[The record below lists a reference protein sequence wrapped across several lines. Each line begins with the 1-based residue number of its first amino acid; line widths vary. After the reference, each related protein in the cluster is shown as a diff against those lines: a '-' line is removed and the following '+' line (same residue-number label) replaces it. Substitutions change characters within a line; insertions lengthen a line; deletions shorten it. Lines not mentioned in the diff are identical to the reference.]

1 MLLKKKSHNGEL
13 GVIRPSRCKSMSEN
27 NELTVIEKI
36 KSIVLDVDLNS
47 VLRDANSAGLVVSAV
62 SDFRTQAHN
71 YWRIE
76 DVMHTYAGLAARY
89 SAMSGA
95 TAGVGGIGTAVA
107 LGGVDIANMAA
118 QLYRLGQRLS
128 ILNGFDPN
136 DPLQSEK
143 ITEIYLY
150 ALGFDSAAQ
159 AAIKSQLLRAGTIA
173 GKRGAYSNPVLKLIV
188 LVASKLGKEIT
199 SKQAAKFIPVV
210 GFFAGATVNYAFARA
225 AANKMLESYKKEYF
239 RTWQAGQRQN
249 DSV

>member
-1 MLLKKKSHNGEL
+1 MTNETT
-13 GVIRPSRCKSMSEN
+13 
-27 NELTVIEKI
+27 ELTIIEKV
-36 KSIVLDVDLNS
+36 KSIVLDVDINS
-47 VLRDANSAGLVVSAV
+47 VFRDANSAGLVVSEIP
-62 SDFRTQAHN
+62 DFRTQAHN

-76 DVMHTYAGLAARY
+76 DVMHNYAGLAARY

-95 TAGVGGIGTAVA
+95 TAGIGGIGTAIA

-128 ILNGFDPN
+128 VLNGFDPN

-210 GFFAGATVNYAFARA
+210 GFFAGATINYAFART

-239 RTWQAGQRQN
+239 RTWQAGQRQ
-249 DSV
+249 S

>member
-1 MLLKKKSHNGEL
+1 MSKTTDLK
-13 GVIRPSRCKSMSEN
+13 VID
-27 NELTVIEKI
+27 KI
-36 KSIVLDVDLNS
+36 KTIVLDVDIKS
-47 VLRDANSAGLVVSAV
+47 VFRDANSAGLPVSEIA
-62 SDFRTQAHN
+62 DFRTQAHN

-76 DVMHTYAGLAARY
+76 DVMHAYAGLAARY

-95 TAGVGGIGTAVA
+95 TAGIGGVVTAIS
-107 LGGVDIANMAA
+107 LGGVDVANMAA

-136 DPLQSEK
+136 DPLQNEK
-143 ITEIYLY
+143 NTEIYLC

-159 AAIKSQLLRAGTIA
+159 AAIKSQLIKASSIA
-173 GKRGAYSNPVLKLIV
+173 GKRGAYSNPVIKLIV
-188 LVASKLGKEIT
+188 LVAGKLGKEIT

-239 RTWQAGQRQN
+239 RTWQAEQRQAGT
-249 DSV
+249 V